1 MSAISRTGSEG
12 AEMDDKEFRAE
23 KLYQTTMR
31 IAREMLENGL
41 ISGEEYQ
48 RINAVFLEKYKPV
61 FGVLFSE

>member
-1 MSAISRTGSEG
+1 
-12 AEMDDKEFRAE
+12 MDDKEFRAE

-48 RINAVFLEKYKPV
+48 RINAVFLEKYRPV